1 MHSRSDLEIKLR
13 LVLGLILLSLVVV
26 LLLRLLLPVL
36 ATIGFVAGGYW
47 LWQQYRNQQQRY
59 QRQQARIHAQF
70 YQLLRQQQGRISVL
84 DFAMRTRLSGADAQ
98 NYLNTQA
105 QAFSAFFETT
115 LSGDLIYVFNTTH
128 SDRVQ
133 QEAHQARAYS
143 EHASAERAYAQQAQA
158 AAQTA
163 AQTAW
168 TNANQIR
175 TLRELSKQGK
185 DNIIHKHIAQIDTP
199 PRLTGSNPSESGP
212 SESDPSDSGHS
223 KSGHSKSGRFE
234 SKRPA
239 SNHRAAEAE
248 QKDRYINI
256 DVDQTELESSSHRYA
271 DSRTIDV
278 TAVRS

>member
-36 ATIGFVAGGYW
+36 ATVGFIAGGYW

-98 NYLNTQA
+98 DYLNTQA

-115 LSGDLIYVFNTTH
+115 MSGDLIYVFNTTH

-133 QEAHQARAYS
+133 QAQAYQDRAYQHGAYS
-143 EHASAERAYAQQAQA
+143 KRAEAERAYVRQAQS
-158 AAQTA
+158 
-163 AQTAW
+163 AW

-175 TLRELSKQGK
+175 TLRQLSKQGK
-185 DNIIHKHIAQIDTP
+185 ESVIREHIAQIDAPTKLIGAS
-199 PRLTGSNPSESGP
+199 R
-212 SESDPSDSGHS
+212 SDSASTDANSASADS
-223 KSGHSKSGRFE
+223 KADS
-234 SKRPA
+234 
-239 SNHRAAEAE
+239 
-248 QKDRYINI
+248 KDRYINI
-256 DVDQTELESSSHRYA
+256 DIDQTELEQRSPSHT
-271 DSRTIDV
+271 DMPTIDV